1 MFVQLPTASDVS
13 NINEKVIQHYIRKTD
28 EMKYVAVIIFV
39 ISLHISCLLQPF
51 SLSPPIHTYTIW
63 RVCVCVYASLLSVV
77 EVHFESLCV
86 LSFNYSTYLKHIY
99 LIFDC
104 RSTSNEV
111 STCTYGK
118 TLPFIQIRNFSRLI
132 AVIVLNICFFF
143 PFFCLCHRCFLLAS
157 YWLSAYNFYCLC
169 ISVCVCCSFWFLLFI
184 WCLAVSSPRPPFS
197 LSLSL
202 LPFIL
207 LLFPS
212 ASSTKCFIMYMIVR
226 KHFRPPKQQHPHFML
241 CTFDTIQQFQRAHF
255 LVWPNISWI
264 DILLLWSFFPPF
276 LFHSR
281 CWYMPIVM

>member
-1 MFVQLPTASDVS
+1 
-13 NINEKVIQHYIRKTD
+13 
-28 EMKYVAVIIFV
+28 MKYVAVIIFV

-143 PFFCLCHRCFLLAS
+143 HFSVSVIAVFCLLPIDCLHTTFI
-157 YWLSAYNFYCLC
+157 AYVL
-169 ISVCVCCSFWFLLFI
+169 VCVCVVRSGFYSSFDVLL
-184 WCLAVSSPRPPFS
+184 SPLPAPPS
-197 LSLSL
+197 LSLC
-202 LPFIL
+202 
-207 LLFPS
+207 LFFR
-212 ASSTKCFIMYMIVR
+212 SSFCCFRQPRLQNVL
-226 KHFRPPKQQHPHFML
+226 L
-241 CTFDTIQQFQRAHF
+241 CT
-255 LVWPNISWI
+255 
-264 DILLLWSFFPPF
+264 
-276 LFHSR
+276 
-281 CWYMPIVM
+281 